1 MKFREYAGLKPMT
14 VSASSCEGL
23 DAELEALAEEYDF
36 IDLQFAMTDN
46 KYSALALLK
55 KKEL

>member
-1 MKFREYAGLKPMT
+1 MKFREYEDLKPMT

-23 DAELEALAEEYDF
+23 DTKLEALAEEYDF

>member
-1 MKFREYAGLKPMT
+1 MKFREYEDLKPMT

-23 DAELEALAEEYDF
+23 DTELETLAEEYDF
-36 IDLQFAMTDN
+36 IDLQFDMTEN

>member
-1 MKFREYAGLKPMT
+1 MKFREYEDLKPMT

-23 DAELEALAEEYDF
+23 DTELETLAEEYDL